1 MNIQNVTIVG
11 FNPPTFGPKNKQNN
25 AASTTTVPV
34 AQIFCSQGYHTH
46 KPKKERKTL
55 RKFRLGAQIR
65 MTNVASQVPKEV
77 PQSLFLNYYQ
87 VVIKR
92 RRKTS
97 PATPN
102 IKLVLRIRTRG
113 PRKNQ
118 RMGPIIYEHGSQNKL
133 RKSTNPPPIKVIDSF
148 TIKTNLWFFEVFQ
161 ITESK

>member
-87 VVIKR
+87 EEENLSGHSEYQASSEDSYPWPSKES
-92 RRKTS
+92 TD
-97 PATPN
+97 
-102 IKLVLRIRTRG
+102 
-113 PRKNQ
+113 
-118 RMGPIIYEHGSQNKL
+118 GSYY
-133 RKSTNPPPIKVIDSF
+133 I
-148 TIKTNLWFFEVFQ
+148 
-161 ITESK
+161 